1 MVVGVTLFL
10 FLIFSG
16 VIRNVFEA
24 VTFKPRP
31 GKPGQSFKD
40 VSQACSWLRK
50 AKEMRD
56 TRLTS
61 GTPRAVPVS
70 LVNKQQM

>member
-10 FLIFSG
+10 CLIFSG

-50 AKEMRD
+50 VRCKGNEGHSAHLRNAKGSATKFGE
-56 TRLTS
+56 
-61 GTPRAVPVS
+61 
-70 LVNKQQM
+70 